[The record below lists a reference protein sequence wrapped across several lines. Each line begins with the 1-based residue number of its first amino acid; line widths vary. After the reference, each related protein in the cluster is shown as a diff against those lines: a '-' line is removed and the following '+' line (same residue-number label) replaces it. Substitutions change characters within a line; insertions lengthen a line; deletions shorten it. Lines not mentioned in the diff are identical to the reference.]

1 MIRILRRLDR
11 DRRGIATT
19 EFALVAPVLVL
30 FIVGVAQLGIL
41 FMANAGLRNAVAEG
55 ARLATIWPR
64 PSDAAIRD
72 RILSSDFGLEPT
84 RMSTPTIVHGTDA
97 NVNYVD
103 ISATYAVRLDFIFF
117 ETEPVTLTA
126 TRRAFVVPA
135 AAS

>member
-11 DRRGIATT
+11 DRRGIAAT

-30 FIVGVAQLGIL
+30 FIVGIAQLGVL

-64 PSDAAIRD
+64 PSDTAIRD
-72 RILSSDFGLEPT
+72 QILSHDFGLEPT
-84 RMSTPTIVHGTDA
+84 RMSTPTITHGTDA

-103 ISATYAVRLDFIFF
+103 IRASYLVRLDFVFF
-117 ETEPVTLTA
+117 EMPPFELTA
-126 TRRAFVVPA
+126 TRRAFVAPA
-135 AAS
+135 TAS